1 MNIVLKD
8 PAVLLLVPAVLTL
21 LYFWERRRRP
31 ESIRFSSKQLV
42 AQLPVSWKVRLRNLP
57 VILRGIVVTL
67 FLVAL
72 AGPRSILKQT
82 LHESEGIDIVLTID
96 ASGSMAAEDFTIGG
110 RRYNRL
116 DVVKNVVQEFIA
128 NRGGDRIGLVTFAA
142 LAYTVCPL
150 TTDYAWVTTNLER
163 IRLGMIKDGT
173 AIGSAINSSLT
184 RLKNSEAKSKVV
196 ILLTDGVNNAGEVD
210 PLTAARAAQ
219 ALGVKIYTIGA
230 GAKGFA
236 PFPVQDIF
244 GRKVYQQVQI
254 DIDEKLLQEI
264 AQVTGGT
271 YFRATDTESLRAIYS
286 AIDALEKTRIKQTG
300 YFEYEEWF
308 DEVLAAALAILAIEI
323 ILGNTLLLRIP

>member
-1 MNIVLKD
+1 MIFKD
-8 PAVLLLVPAVLTL
+8 PWILLFIPFALLL
-21 LYFWERRRRP
+21 LYLIQRRRRP
-31 ESIRFSSKQLV
+31 ECIRFSSKQLV
-42 AQLPVSWKVRLRNLP
+42 ARLPVSWKLRLRNLP
-57 VILRGIVVTL
+57 VILRGIVLAL
-67 FLVAL
+67 FLAAL

-82 LHESEGIDIVLTID
+82 IHESEGIDIVLAID

-116 DVVKNVVQEFIA
+116 DVVKNVVREFIA
-128 NRGGDRIGLVTFAA
+128 NRGGDKIGLITFAG

-286 AIDALEKTRIKQTG
+286 AIDELEKTRIEQAG
-300 YFEYEEWF
+300 YREYKEWF
-308 DEVLAAALAILAIEI
+308 VEVLLLALGVLMIEI
-323 ILGNTLLLRIP
+323 VLGNTLLLRIP

>member
-1 MNIVLKD
+1 MIFKD
-8 PAVLLLVPAVLTL
+8 PWILLFIPFALLL
-21 LYFWERRRRP
+21 LYLIQRRRRP

-42 AQLPVSWKVRLRNLP
+42 VRLPASWKIRLRNLP
-57 VILRGIVVTL
+57 VILRGIVLAL
-67 FLVAL
+67 FLAAL

-82 LHESEGIDIVLTID
+82 IHESEGIDIVLAID

-116 DVVKNVVQEFIA
+116 DVVKNVVREFIA
-128 NRGGDRIGLVTFAA
+128 NRGGDKIGLITFAG

-163 IRLGMIKDGT
+163 VRLGMIKDGT

-286 AIDALEKTRIKQTG
+286 AIDELEKTRIKQTG